1 MSIFQTAELVF
12 GDPYAVTMRDLVHGE
27 EEDRYITLGEI
38 GPGAVLFVVHTSFAD
53 GDEEV
58 MRLISP
64 GPQPARREEAMKK
77 LIKNRKR
84 QIASIAVKKDA
95 DIDLS
100 EMPEVLDWSG
110 AEIGKFYRPSKQPV
124 TMRLDTDIVGWL
136 KSYGRGYQTR
146 VNILLR
152 HAMMDSF
159 SRTRKKANRQAG
171 TTR

>member
-1 MSIFQTAELVF
+1 
-12 GDPYAVTMRDLVHGE
+12 
-27 EEDRYITLGEI
+27 
-38 GPGAVLFVVHTSFAD
+38 
-53 GDEEV
+53 
-58 MRLISP
+58 
-64 GPQPARREEAMKK
+64 MKK
-77 LIKNRKR
+77 LIKNQKR
-84 QIASIAVKKDA
+84 QIAVIAAKKDA

-110 AEIGKFYRPSKQPV
+110 AEIGKFYRPAKKPV

-159 SRTRKKANRQAG
+159 TRGRKKTNRQ
-171 TTR
+171 TRTAAR

>member
-1 MSIFQTAELVF
+1 
-12 GDPYAVTMRDLVHGE
+12 
-27 EEDRYITLGEI
+27 
-38 GPGAVLFVVHTSFAD
+38 
-53 GDEEV
+53 
-58 MRLISP
+58 
-64 GPQPARREEAMKK
+64 MKK
-77 LIKNRKR
+77 PIRNRKR
-84 QIASIAVKKDA
+84 QIAAIAEKKDV

-110 AEIGKFYRPSKQPV
+110 AEIGKFYRPSKMPV

-159 SRTRKKANRQAG
+159 SRARKKASRQTGSAG
-171 TTR
+171 MAR

>member
-1 MSIFQTAELVF
+1 
-12 GDPYAVTMRDLVHGE
+12 
-27 EEDRYITLGEI
+27 
-38 GPGAVLFVVHTSFAD
+38 
-53 GDEEV
+53 
-58 MRLISP
+58 
-64 GPQPARREEAMKK
+64 MKK
-77 LIKNRKR
+77 PIRNRKR
-84 QIASIAVKKDA
+84 QIAVIAAKRDA

-110 AEIGKFYRPSKQPV
+110 AEIGKFYRPSKKPV

-159 SRTRKKANRQAG
+159 TRTRKKRQTG
-171 TTR
+171 TTGVGR